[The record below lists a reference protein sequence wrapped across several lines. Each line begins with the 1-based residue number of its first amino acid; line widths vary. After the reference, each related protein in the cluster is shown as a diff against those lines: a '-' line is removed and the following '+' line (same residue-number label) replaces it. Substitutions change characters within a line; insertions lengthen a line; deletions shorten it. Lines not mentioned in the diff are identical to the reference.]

1 LREQQV
7 QHPRGWMN
15 RRRVQMI
22 RITIAALGLLACAS
36 QATAAPQPA
45 RSADNVGTAQ
55 KAMDECSLNY
65 CGNRSSSV
73 QQARAI
79 WIESCFRQKTG
90 KYPAEL
96 GMVSRVL
103 PRCPGSP

>member
-1 LREQQV
+1 
-7 QHPRGWMN
+7 
-15 RRRVQMI
+15 MI

-36 QATAAPQPA
+36 QAMAAPRPA
-45 RSADNVGTAQ
+45 RSADNVSTAQ
-55 KAMDECSLNY
+55 KAMEECSLNY

-90 KYPAEL
+90 QYPAEL
-96 GMVSRVL
+96 GIVTRVL
-103 PRCPGSP
+103 TRCPGSP